1 MSGRHLLLAG
11 LSCCLLVLLFSGR
24 GAGEEWSGEL
34 AEDVTLSDTT
44 VTVSGNLTIQ
54 DGVTVVLRNSTLEFA
69 DGGAWLAVGES
80 ASLRLWDVECR
91 NLTSIEVDGGSLFM
105 SNITLPDAELQ
116 ITSGSASLVA
126 SSFGTLVE
134 ENSDVN
140 SGYWLNARF
149 TTPFGTPINGGSWN
163 FTSGDSSWSGSI
175 GETGESGWIAILG
188 EGAGTGPINLTGA
201 VEEIHFGRWEGSL
214 ALETSQ
220 VLEAQLE
227 VGLMVDGFQIV
238 GSDSRLTDEPFE
250 LVVSVR
256 NTGTA
261 HLNVSATL
269 SVVDTRSLSPLSG
282 TGGEQLS
289 TTEMLQI
296 RYGESRTMSLPSS
309 GIASPGSYL
318 CYYRIFAEQ
327 VISSPVDG
335 EAEILRSQVGSP
347 FSADDAL
354 VLVSNDDGVTT
365 IRAPHQGIQKELL
378 ISQIENVTAGQELI
392 LVELDFGSSS
402 RKIDITS
409 PPSEPEKF
417 LGIEY
422 RYWMFILPLSVL
434 AGAYGRE
441 RYRLGSYRVEEVYLL
456 DSIGRVIAHSGA
468 SDDSGIDQDIMG
480 SMLQALSDFVSE
492 SFQADETRTL
502 KKLEHGDLLLL
513 IERGRN
519 AVLALVVRG
528 QERPEIREQLVG
540 AIDLIENQFG
550 SVLENWD
557 GDLGRFEGAGEIIES
572 LVVIRE
578 SVTWYV
584 NPMAIIYST
593 RDRFVG
599 FWHRFF

>member
-1 MSGRHLLLAG
+1 MSGHRLLLAG
-11 LSCCLLVLLFSGR
+11 LSCCLLVILLSGR
-24 GAGEEWSGEL
+24 GTGEEWSGEL
-34 AEDVTLSDTT
+34 VEDAALADTT
-44 VTVSGNLTIQ
+44 VTVAGNLTIQ

-69 DGGAWLAVGES
+69 DNASWLAVGES
-80 ASLRLWDVECR
+80 ASLSLWDVECR

-105 SNITLPDAELQ
+105 SNITLPDAELLV
-116 ITSGSASLVA
+116 TNGSASLVA

-134 ENSDVN
+134 EGSSVS
-140 SGYWLNARF
+140 SGYWLNTRF
-149 TTPFGTPINGGSWN
+149 TTPFGTPINGGNWS
-163 FTSGDSSWSGSI
+163 FTSDNSSWSGSI
-175 GETGESGWIAILG
+175 DETGESGWVAILG
-188 EGAGTGPINLTGA
+188 EGADAGPINLTGA
-201 VEEIHFGRWEGSL
+201 VDEVHFGRWEGNL
-214 ALETSQ
+214 ILEASQ

-227 VGLMVDGFQIV
+227 VGLLVEGFQIV
-238 GSDSRLTDEPFE
+238 GSDSHLTDEPFE
-250 LVVSVR
+250 LMVSVR

-261 HLNVSATL
+261 NLNVSATL

-282 TGGEQLS
+282 TGGELLS
-289 TTEMLQI
+289 TTEILHI
-296 RYGESRTMSLPSS
+296 SYGESRTMSLPSS
-309 GIASPGSYL
+309 GIPSPGSYL

-327 VISSPVDG
+327 VISSPVNG

-347 FSADDAL
+347 FSTDDAL

-378 ISQIENVTAGQELI
+378 VSQKENVTAGQQLI

-402 RKIDITS
+402 RKIDIAS

-456 DSIGRVIAHSGA
+456 DSIGRVIAHSGT

-492 SFQADETRTL
+492 SFQADESKTL
-502 KKLEHGDLLLL
+502 KKLEHGELLLL

-519 AVLALVVRG
+519 AVLALVVTG
-528 QERPEIREQLVG
+528 KERPEIREQLAG
-540 AIDLIENQFG
+540 AIDIIENQFG
-550 SVLENWD
+550 SVLDNWD

-584 NPMAIIYST
+584 NPMAIVGST
-593 RDRFVG
+593 RDRIAG
-599 FWHRFF
+599 LWHRFF

>member
-1 MSGRHLLLAG
+1 
-11 LSCCLLVLLFSGR
+11 
-24 GAGEEWSGEL
+24 
-34 AEDVTLSDTT
+34 
-44 VTVSGNLTIQ
+44 
-54 DGVTVVLRNSTLEFA
+54 
-69 DGGAWLAVGES
+69 
-80 ASLRLWDVECR
+80 
-91 NLTSIEVDGGSLFM
+91 
-105 SNITLPDAELQ
+105 
-116 ITSGSASLVA
+116 
-126 SSFGTLVE
+126 LVE
-134 ENSDVN
+134 ENSDVS
-140 SGYWLNARF
+140 SGYWLNTRF

-175 GETGESGWIAILG
+175 GETGESGWVAILG
-188 EGAGTGPINLTGA
+188 EWADAGPINLTGA

-214 ALETSQ
+214 TLETSQ
-220 VLEAQLE
+220 VLEAHLE
-227 VGLMVDGFQIV
+227 VGLMVEGFQIV

-269 SVVDTRSLSPLSG
+269 SVLDTRSLSPLSG
-282 TGGEQLS
+282 TDGKPLS

-296 RYGESRTMSLPSS
+296 RYGESRTMSLLSS
-309 GIASPGSYL
+309 GIPSPGSYL
-318 CYYRIFAEQ
+318 CYYRVFAEQ

-335 EAEILRSQVGSP
+335 EAEILRSQIGSP
-347 FSADDAL
+347 FGAGDAL

-365 IRAPHQGIQKELL
+365 IRAPHPGIQKELL
-378 ISQIENVTAGQELI
+378 VSQTGTVTAGQELI

-402 RKIDITS
+402 RKIDIAS
-409 PPSEPEKF
+409 PPSEPEKL

-422 RYWMFILPLSVL
+422 RYWMVMLPLGVL
-434 AGAYGRE
+434 VGAYGRE

-456 DSIGRVIAHSGA
+456 DGIGRVIAHSGA

-492 SFQADETRTL
+492 SFQADESRTL

-540 AIDLIENQFG
+540 AIDLIENRFG

-572 LVVIRE
+572 LIVIRE

-593 RDRFVG
+593 RDRLVG

>member
-1 MSGRHLLLAG
+1 MSGRHLLQAG
-11 LSCCLLVLLFSGR
+11 LSCCLLVLLLSGR
-24 GAGEEWSGEL
+24 GTSEEWSEVL
-34 AEDVTLSDTT
+34 VEDVTLSDTT
-44 VTVSGNLTIQ
+44 VTVSGNLSVL
-54 DGVTVVLRNSTLEFA
+54 DGVTVVLRNSTLEFV
-69 DGGAWLAVGES
+69 DDAWLAVGEG
-80 ASLRLWDVECR
+80 ASLQLWDVECR

-105 SNITLPDAELQ
+105 SNITLPDTELR
-116 ITSGSASLVA
+116 ITDGSASLVA

-134 ENSDVN
+134 EGSSVS
-140 SGYWLNARF
+140 SGYWLNTRF

-163 FTSGDSSWSGSI
+163 FTSGNSSWSGNI
-175 GETGESGWIAILG
+175 GETGESGWVAILG
-188 EGAGTGPINLTGA
+188 EGADVGPINLTGA

-214 ALETSQ
+214 TLETSQ
-220 VLEAQLE
+220 VLEAHLE
-227 VGLMVDGFQIV
+227 VGLMVEGFQIV

-269 SVVDTRSLSPLSG
+269 SVLDTRSLSPLSG
-282 TGGEQLS
+282 TEGKQLS

-309 GIASPGSYL
+309 GIPSPGSYL
-318 CYYRIFAEQ
+318 CYYRVFAEQ

-347 FSADDAL
+347 FGAGDAL

-378 ISQIENVTAGQELI
+378 VSQTGTVTAGQELI

-402 RKIDITS
+402 RKIDIAS

-422 RYWMFILPLSVL
+422 RYWMVLLPLSVL

-593 RDRFVG
+593 RDRIVG